1 MSVFEFVNTLSAEA
15 VLSRIELPLANDGK
29 TYVCPICGNGT
40 KGNPRQGHGIGI
52 KPRIT
57 AKGQVRWKC
66 FSCDKDFSN
75 FDLVAATLG
84 LDAERDT
91 AESARRVAEL
101 FGLEESKESF
111 SFPREKFSEQRL
123 VTTESKEGAI
133 ELDEK
138 KSAAAAP
145 KNYAKFYEFCQ
156 SNVDKFLAERGGEYR
171 GLTVETFKRYGLGYH
186 PEFRLGEGEK
196 SPHLIIPYDST
207 YYYARAIDGASKS
220 HHGAPTGLYEP
231 MTIKTESE
239 GVSCAVNFI
248 VEGEID
254 ALSIA
259 QDCSIVDNMIG
270 CVATGGVTRWKEV
283 VPWLDKRF
291 GDLDRKPKFIV
302 KFDDDK
308 GGRTNSKEL
317 VQVLKAAGYPAE
329 ISFFKGKKDANDLLQ
344 QGKGELF
351 GQLIDDIDETSNRLV
366 AQSEEMMK
374 SAELARQAKLNRS
387 VMNIFSLADYF
398 GKDFR
403 NDIDLAR
410 KYSERKTGFKNLD
423 AAAQMFLPGLYVL
436 GALPAT
442 GKTTFAWQL
451 LNQLADNGETCIYCS
466 YEMSRAELFTKSLA
480 RELYKINPKKIEELN
495 LTSANIR
502 RGRGESLEELKSLTE
517 SFAKS
522 KKTLYVAELSNMGIA
537 DLIEKLKSLIANADK
552 SPVICIDYLQIVPP
566 SKDAK
571 TTTTKEKIDDVILRL
586 KDFQRETNSTLIVIS
601 SFNRDSYYQDVSF
614 ASFKESGAIEY
625 SADVIWG
632 LQNYGVNYD
641 GKPDKDEMI
650 AESKKPER
658 VIKLACLKNR
668 NGSVYTC
675 YFRYLA
681 AYDYFKPMGEPN
693 QEPKQERPTHKR

>member
-1 MSVFEFVNTLSAEA
+1 M
-15 VLSRIELPLANDGK
+15 
-29 TYVCPICGNGT
+29 
-40 KGNPRQGHGIGI
+40 
-52 KPRIT
+52 
-57 AKGQVRWKC
+57 
-66 FSCDKDFSN
+66 
-75 FDLVAATLG
+75 
-84 LDAERDT
+84 
-91 AESARRVAEL
+91 
-101 FGLEESKESF
+101 
-111 SFPREKFSEQRL
+111 
-123 VTTESKEGAI
+123 
-133 ELDEK
+133 
-138 KSAAAAP
+138 
-145 KNYAKFYEFCQ
+145 
-156 SNVDKFLAERGGEYR
+156 
-171 GLTVETFKRYGLGYH
+171 
-186 PEFRLGEGEK
+186 
-196 SPHLIIPYDST
+196 
-207 YYYARAIDGASKS
+207 
-220 HHGAPTGLYEP
+220 
-231 MTIKTESE
+231 
-239 GVSCAVNFI
+239 
-248 VEGEID
+248 
-254 ALSIA
+254 SIA